1 MTPHAAPAV
10 RAPTAAA
17 SGMVH
22 LAVHRL
28 PPGDI
33 RNRYEQE
40 FTAELYG
47 MTSGRQLR
55 LAMGMLATSGALR
68 HAVHDYTPTTLETAM
83 TLTRPAK
90 PWACRFNLHHHWET
104 RSTEDGSRYLACARC
119 SKEGPGKSAN
129 WPMLGG

>member
-1 MTPHAAPAV
+1 MTPQAAPAV

-17 SGMVH
+17 SGIVH

-28 PPGDI
+28 PAGDI
-33 RNRYEQE
+33 RTRYQQE

-47 MTSGRQLR
+47 MTSARQLR
-55 LAMGMLATSGALR
+55 LALGMLATSGALR
-68 HAVHDYTPTTLETAM
+68 HAVHDHAPSTLETAM

-90 PWACRFNLHHHWET
+90 PWGCRLNLHHHWET
-104 RSTEDGSRYLACARC
+104 RTTEDGSRYLACARC
-119 SKEGPGKSAN
+119 DKEGPGKSGN